1 MTALTQLIPRE
12 PFGREDIQA
21 FAMEQGWTP
30 AEVNQ
35 PEGPIEELAWVL
47 GLVDADSPEDTED
60 VETVVVH
67 WIEDQRFQVNY
78 LAVEGDD
85 PESFTD
91 WLRGELPVHSNQ
103 SLSHMAAN
111 TRDDMALMRALRRL
125 GINHAGRE
133 FDSVSYDLLRWA
145 LHDPEPL
152 VRRNALLAASLL
164 NWPQLVPL
172 LTYVSE
178 IENDPAVREEAVTT
192 LDIVRDCIARQGST
206 PPKGSGE

>member
-1 MTALTQLIPRE
+1 MTPLVQLIPRE
-12 PFGREDIQA
+12 PFGREGIQA
-21 FAMEQGWTP
+21 FAVEQGWTP

-35 PEGPIEELAWVL
+35 PEGPIEELAWIF

-60 VETVVVH
+60 VEAVVVH
-67 WIEDQRFQVNY
+67 WIEDQRFQVDY

-85 PESFTD
+85 PESVAD
-91 WLRGELPVHSNQ
+91 WLRGELPLHSDQ
-103 SLSHMAAN
+103 SLSQLTAS

-125 GINHAGRE
+125 GVNYAGRE
-133 FDSVSYDLLRWA
+133 FDSVSYGLLRWA

-152 VRRNALLAASLL
+152 VRRSALLAASLL
-164 NWPQLVPL
+164 NWHQLVPL

-178 IENDPAVREEAVTT
+178 TEGDATVREQAATT
-192 LDIVRDCIARQGST
+192 LDIVRDSIARQGST